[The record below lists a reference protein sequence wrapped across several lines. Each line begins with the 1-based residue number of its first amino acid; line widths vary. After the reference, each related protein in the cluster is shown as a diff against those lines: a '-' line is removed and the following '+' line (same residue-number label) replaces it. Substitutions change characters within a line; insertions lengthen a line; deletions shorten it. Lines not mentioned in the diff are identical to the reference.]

1 MTNAMMISFEGI
13 EGSGKSTQ
21 IKLLKA
27 YFEDKKYPVLLVREP
42 GGTDFGEKLREAIL
56 HSQNE
61 IAPLAEAHL
70 FASSRAQLLTQK
82 ILPHLEQKNAVVLID
97 RYLDSSIAYQAMAR
111 GLGLQTILDLHSH
124 APLNTLPNMTF
135 YLDISL
141 EESMKRQNE
150 RGNAKDYFEKENQD
164 FYKKLIEGYE
174 LAHKTFP
181 KRVQRIDARKS
192 VEEIQTAIQNAVEQ
206 FI

>member
-1 MTNAMMISFEGI
+1 MTIIHNLAPFKSMTNAMMISFEGI

-135 YLDISL
+135 YLDIS
-141 EESMKRQNE
+141 
-150 RGNAKDYFEKENQD
+150 
-164 FYKKLIEGYE
+164 
-174 LAHKTFP
+174 
-181 KRVQRIDARKS
+181 